1 MIKNE
6 NEENKE
12 YKENKGNKEIKKT
25 KMKSHPKIATS
36 FVSLSWWGMPK
47 NEKQKWKINN
57 QDLTRI

>member
-6 NEENKE
+6 NKE
-12 YKENKGNKEIKKT
+12 KKCKEDKENKGNKEIKKIKKT

-47 NEKQKWKINN
+47 NEKQKWK
-57 QDLTRI
+57 